1 LLPRFLIIED
11 DAVGLGPGC
20 MHMLREQGQCHSRR
34 WDDLTPEVVSRTHP
48 RLIIANVVPAAEGAL
63 RFFRSLQQSPI
74 QVPVVAVLPESS
86 GPELMRMV
94 SEVTDDFLFQ
104 PVRGE
109 ELNLRISRI
118 LGPGEA
124 MQENIRNRL
133 VDELGLAQLV
143 GNHPSFLKAVEHAVL
158 FGASDA
164 PVLITGETG
173 TGKELFAHAIHSLG
187 ERRNKPFVPLDC
199 GVLPDHLAE
208 NELFGHRRGAYTD
221 AHDDQRGL
229 AAMAESGTLFLDEI
243 DALSPANQAK
253 LLRFLEEGTY
263 RSLGADRMTRS
274 NIRIVAA
281 TNRPVEEAVRQK
293 QFRGDLYFRLN
304 VLRLHLPPLRE
315 RSGDVALLARHFLHN
330 ECCSSGVERRSFSA
344 SALNKLELYG
354 WPGNVRELFNAVRR
368 AFVCARGRQILP
380 EEIILQNSDTP
391 AEHSEML
398 MTASFRSAKQR
409 VIESFERTYI
419 EHLLERHE
427 GNVTRAAR
435 DAGKER
441 RALGR
446 LVKKYGISVA
456 AHGPN

>member
-1 LLPRFLIIED
+1 MLPRFLIIED
-11 DAVGLGPGC
+11 GVAGLDPGC
-20 MHMLREQGQCHSRR
+20 MRMLRGQGHCHSRS
-34 WDDLTPEVVSRTHP
+34 WEDLTPEVVSRTHP
-48 RLIIANVVPAAEGAL
+48 RLIIAHVLPAAERAL
-63 RFFRSLQQSPI
+63 RFFRSLRQAPI
-74 QVPVVAVLPESS
+74 QVPVVAVLPESPA
-86 GPELMRMV
+86 PELMRVV

-104 PVRGE
+104 PLRDE

-118 LGPGEA
+118 LGPGDA
-124 MQENIRNRL
+124 TQEKIRNRL

-143 GNHPSFLKAVEHAVL
+143 GNHPSFLRAVELAVL

-173 TGKELFAHAIHSLG
+173 TGKELFAHAIHSMG

-229 AAMAESGTLFLDEI
+229 AAMADGGTLFLDEI
-243 DALSPANQAK
+243 DALSPATQAK
-253 LLRFLEEGTY
+253 LLRFLEEGAY

-274 NIRIVAA
+274 NLRIVAA
-281 TNRPVEEAVRQK
+281 TNRPVEDAVRQR

-315 RSGDVALLARHFLHN
+315 RSGDVPLLARHFLQN
-330 ECCSSGVERRSFSA
+330 ECIAAGAERKSFSA
-344 SALNKLELYG
+344 SALHKLELHT
-354 WPGNVRELFNAVRR
+354 WPGNVRELLNAVRR

-380 EEIILQNSDTP
+380 EDLILQNSDAP
-391 AEHSEML
+391 AEHSEL
-398 MTASFRSAKQR
+398 LLTANFRSAKQR
-409 VIESFERTYI
+409 AIESFERTYI
-419 EHLLERHE
+419 EELLRRHE
-427 GNVTRAAR
+427 GNVTRAAK

-446 LVKKYGISVA
+446 LVKKYGIHFASR
-456 AHGPN
+456 GPV